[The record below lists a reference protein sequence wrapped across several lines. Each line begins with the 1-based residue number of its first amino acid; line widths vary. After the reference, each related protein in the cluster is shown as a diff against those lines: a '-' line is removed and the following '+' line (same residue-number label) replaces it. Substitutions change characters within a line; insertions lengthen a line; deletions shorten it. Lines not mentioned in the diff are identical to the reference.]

1 MSAISPTSKGYRAY
15 KDSTNKGLGTGTALE
30 TYDRQEFQL
39 SDYIGKEAFL

>member
-1 MSAISPTSKGYRAY
+1 MSAISPTSERYRAY
-15 KDSTNKGLGTGTALE
+15 KDSTNKGLGTALE